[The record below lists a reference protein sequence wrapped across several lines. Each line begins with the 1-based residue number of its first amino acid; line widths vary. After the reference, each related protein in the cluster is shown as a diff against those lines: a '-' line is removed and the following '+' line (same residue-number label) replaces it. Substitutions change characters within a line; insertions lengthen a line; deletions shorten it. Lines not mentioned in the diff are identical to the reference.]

1 MELIIVLNLY
11 IASMCLQSFLSL
23 GIDFMQALVLTMET
37 IKSNII
43 IIGAGLTGL
52 TLAYYLK
59 NHNIDV
65 VLIEAR
71 ERLGGR
77 IYTKQSDNSPPIE
90 LGATWISPQH
100 TQLLKL
106 LKELG
111 LKTFEQ
117 KMGDTAIYEAF
128 STSPYQLVSL
138 PKSELPSYRV
148 QQGTQ
153 QIIEKLSSKIDQKQR
168 YTSQAIRTIYK
179 DGNTIIATS
188 DTHHFVGSMVISTVS
203 PLLFAN
209 SIKVTPQLP
218 KDLEEICQR
227 THTWMGDSIKIALS
241 YKEKFWNQK
250 HLSGT
255 IFSNVGPISEM
266 YDHSNMEDS
275 LFALKG
281 FFNGAYFGITKE
293 ERLKLVLSQLEKYY
307 GSQVRDFISY
317 EEMVWKNE
325 PYTAADTSA
334 YVLPHQNNGN
344 AVYQK
349 GYLDNSLFLAGT
361 ETSPINGGYME
372 GAVNSAGYIYDM
384 MKSTA
389 LLK

>member
-1 MELIIVLNLY
+1 
-11 IASMCLQSFLSL
+11 
-23 GIDFMQALVLTMET
+23 MQDLVLIMET
-37 IKSNII
+37 IKCNII

-59 NHNIDV
+59 QHNIDV

-77 IYTKQSDNSPPIE
+77 IYTKQSANTPPIE

-100 TQLLKL
+100 THLLKL

-138 PKSELPSYRV
+138 PKSEMPSYRV
-148 QQGTQ
+148 QQGTE
-153 QIIEKLSSKIDQKQR
+153 QIIEKLTSKIDQKQI
-168 YTSQAIRTIYK
+168 YTSQVIQTISK

-188 DTHHFVGSMVISTVS
+188 DTHHFVGSIVISTVP

-209 SIKVTPQLP
+209 NIKVTPKLP
-218 KDLEEICQR
+218 NDLDEICQR
-227 THTWMGDSIKIALS
+227 THTWMADSIKIALS
-241 YKEKFWNQK
+241 YKEKFWKKK

-255 IFSNVGPISEM
+255 IFSNAGPISEM
-266 YDHSNMEDS
+266 YDHSNVEDS

-307 GSQVRDFISY
+307 GSMVRDFTSC

-325 PYTAADTSA
+325 PYTATDASV
-334 YVLPHQNNGN
+334 YILPHQNNGN

-361 ETSPINGGYME
+361 ETSPLNGGYME
-372 GAVNSAGYIYDM
+372 GAVNSASYIFDFL
-384 MKSTA
+384 KSTE
-389 LLK
+389 LLKNRFNNT